1 VMNYAGNLFRL
12 VNFLKLHGTLS
23 VRKVDQ
29 KALIESE
36 ELHVILSLNSISLI
50 ELADRLEF
58 DDVPTIDDEVR
69 SDVSD
74 ILTLVKDRDDAFG
87 LIIDSDLSQGYFE
100 RAVIYG
106 FGIAWAERS
115 PDVFSDSSEEVIH

>member
-1 VMNYAGNLFRL
+1 MNYAGNLFRL
-12 VNFLKLHGTLS
+12 VNFLKLHWTLS

-58 DDVPTIDDEVR
+58 DDILAIDDEVR

-87 LIIDSDLSQGYFE
+87 LIIDADLPQGYFE
-100 RAVIYG
+100 CAVIYG